1 MIAPLKL
8 IAVIVALQLLSAAA
22 FVQRH
27 AAPPSAR
34 SVHAQ
39 DSMRSLTVL
48 HSTAT
53 PVAPTKPDIK
63 IDSGA
68 TTDEINAREPLW
80 LVRLYNDPMN
90 KREFVARCLV
100 EICGLDDGAA
110 FSVMMN
116 AHQNGLSV
124 ICKVGKEVAEMY
136 KQRLQYEGLFV
147 DMIPAEDEGE

>member
-1 MIAPLKL
+1 
-8 IAVIVALQLLSAAA
+8 
-22 FVQRH
+22 
-27 AAPPSAR
+27 
-34 SVHAQ
+34 
-39 DSMRSLTVL
+39 MRSLTVL